1 MAIPV
6 LLLLAFWDLSRT
18 TVAEAQPVLELTVA
32 ERDWLANN
40 PDRLTLLF
48 NTEFPPIEFISP
60 TGEFVGMG
68 SDIVTMVE
76 KRLGVTFLKHPSND
90 WNAHLAALES
100 GDCAIAPTIVRTA
113 ERETYAFFTTPY
125 ATVPVVIITDRSVSG
140 NLELDDL
147 KGQHV
152 GVVSGYATEPYL
164 RDRSLDRFQVVSVEN
179 VAEGLHQ
186 VAFGQLDAFVENLA
200 VAAHHITQ
208 EGIPNLRV
216 AGKTD
221 YAFAWSIGV
230 SRKYPLLYSSVQK
243 ALNGIPETE
252 IGAVRNR
259 WIALE
264 GQVGMDPETVQ
275 MLQIS
280 GLFVAAL
287 LLSLSGITF
296 FLKRRL
302 KEKVAGVRESERKYR
317 ELVQNANSIILR
329 MDAACCIT
337 FMNEFAQRFFGFR
350 EDEILGQ
357 PVVGT
362 IFPHSDSSGQD
373 MVVMVNTIARNP
385 DAYTTHENE
394 NMRRNGERVWLAW
407 TNNPIFDEAGKL
419 REILCVGND
428 ITALKQ
434 ARDANAALLRFQNE
448 MLDTAAVWIDTVDTD
463 GNVTFW
469 NRAAERLSGYGRNDV
484 LGHNRIW
491 EWLYPDSTYRTEIF
505 LKIIDIIRK
514 NDRVEHFE
522 AVICCQNGERRT
534 ISWHSNNLVDKAG
547 NVVGRIAL
555 GTDTTDQ
562 KRVDT
567 ALKESEEKFRLI
579 FEYAPLG
586 ILHFDKTGR
595 ITACNDNFIRI
606 IGSAREALIGLDM
619 LKLPDTRVVTILQEA
634 LQGRMASFEGNY
646 SSVTANKTT
655 PVRILFGASLS
666 QNGTVDGGIG
676 IVEDISQRRH
686 AENEQEKLQIQ
697 LQQAQKMESVG
708 RLAGGVAHDFNN
720 MLQSIIG
727 HAEMGLREIDSCH
740 PLFEDFSEILKAAHR
755 SADLTRQLLAFARK
769 QTIRPRVLN
778 LNDTVAG
785 MQKMLHRLIG
795 ENIVF
800 SWKQATSLWSIKIDP
815 SQVDQI
821 LANLCVNARDA
832 ISGVGTVTIKTDNVT
847 VDATGCKSHSDVI
860 PGEYVM
866 LEVSDTGMGMD
877 RDTLGQVFEPF
888 FTTKEPGKG
897 TGLGLATVYGIIRQ
911 NNGFINVDSEPGK
924 GTTFRIHLPRCLE
937 AADPDDTTGN
947 GKSLHGSETILLVED
962 DDTILDIGKMI
973 LERFGYTVLASNNP
987 NEALTLAKN
996 HSGPI
1001 HLLITDVIMPEMNG
1015 QQLVDCLLSIKPD
1028 IRTLFISG
1036 YTADI
1041 IARHGVLDE
1050 GVNFLQKPFSVQ
1062 KLVEKVREVMDG
1074 GRGEGFFLNTMAC
1087 VSGFPFF
1094 GVGNPGM
1101 ISEILIS
1108 KKLMAP
1114 YR

>member
-1 MAIPV
+1 MKKMNYRIAVPV
-6 LLLLAFWDLSRT
+6 LLLLVIWDLSRI

-60 TGEFVGMG
+60 SGEFVGMG

-76 KRLGVTFLKHPSND
+76 KRLGITFLKHPSND

-100 GDCAIAPTIVRTA
+100 GDCAVAPTIVRTA

-125 ATVPVVIITDRSVSG
+125 ATVPVVIITNRSVSG

-164 RDRSLDRFQVVSVEN
+164 RDRSLDRFEIVPVEN
-179 VAEGLHQ
+179 VAEGLRR

-200 VAAHHITQ
+200 VAAHHITR

-230 SRKYPLLYSSVQK
+230 SRKYPLLFSSVQK

-264 GQVGMDPETVQ
+264 GHIGMKPETLR
-275 MLQIS
+275 MLQLS

-287 LLSLSGITF
+287 LFSLSAITF

-302 KEKVAGVRESERKYR
+302 KEKIAGLCESERNYR

-329 MDAACCIT
+329 MDAACRVT

-362 IFPHSDSSGQD
+362 IVPHNDSSGQD
-373 MVVMVNTIARNP
+373 MVAIMNAIAEDP
-385 DAYTTHENE
+385 DAYASHENE
-394 NMRRNGERVWLAW
+394 NMRRNGERVWIAW
-407 TNNPIFDEAGKL
+407 TNNPVFDERGNL
-419 REILCVGND
+419 LEILCVGND

-434 ARDANAALLRFQNE
+434 ARDANTALLRFQNE

-469 NRAAERLSGYGRNDV
+469 NRAAERISGYGRNDV

-491 EWLYPDSTYRTEIF
+491 EWLYPDATYRTEIY
-505 LKIIDIIRK
+505 LKVIDIIRK
-514 NDRVEHFE
+514 NERVEHFE
-522 AVICCQNGERRT
+522 AVICRRNGEHRT

-555 GTDTTDQ
+555 GVDTTDQ

-595 ITACNDNFIRI
+595 ITACNDHFVRI
-606 IGSAREALIGLDM
+606 IGSSSDALIGLDM
-619 LKLPDTRVVTILQEA
+619 LKLPDERIIKTLQEA
-634 LQGRMASFEGNY
+634 LQGRMASFEGDY
-646 SSVTANKTT
+646 SSVTAKKTT
-655 PVRILFGASLS
+655 PVRILFGAALS
-666 QNGTVDGGIG
+666 PNGTVDGGIG
-676 IVEDISQRRH
+676 IIEDISERRQ
-686 AENEQEKLQIQ
+686 AEKEREKLQTQ

-727 HAEMGLREIDSCH
+727 HAEMGLQEIDPCH
-740 PLFEDFSEILKAAHR
+740 PLFADLSEILKAAHR
-755 SADLTRQLLAFARK
+755 SADLTGQLLAFARK
-769 QTIRPRVLN
+769 QAIRPRVLN

-795 ENIVF
+795 ENIVI
-800 SWKQATSLWSIKIDP
+800 SWKKATTLWSIKIDP

-847 VDATGCKSHSDVI
+847 VDATGCKGVI

-877 RDTLGQVFEPF
+877 TDTLDQVFEPF
-888 FTTKEPGKG
+888 FTTKELGKG
-897 TGLGLATVYGIIRQ
+897 TGLGLATVYGIVRQ
-911 NNGFINVDSEPGK
+911 NNGFIDVDSEPGK

-937 AADPDDTTGN
+937 AADPADTTSN

-973 LERFGYTVLASNNP
+973 LERFGYTVLATNNP
-987 NEALTLAKN
+987 NEALRLAKN

-1015 QQLVDCLLSIKPD
+1015 QQLVDCLISIKAD
-1028 IRTLFISG
+1028 IHTLFISG

-1050 GVNFLQKPFSVQ
+1050 GINFLQKPFSVQ
-1062 KLVEKVREVMDG
+1062 TLVEKVREVMDG
-1074 GRGEGFFLNTMAC
+1074 
-1087 VSGFPFF
+1087 
-1094 GVGNPGM
+1094 
-1101 ISEILIS
+1101 
-1108 KKLMAP
+1108 
-1114 YR
+1114 